1 MSSSILTAF
10 VGSLQAS
17 ISVLLTISY
26 GVLAAQFRLIGDN
39 TAKDLSKACVRLFL
53 PALLVYNVGSQLQ
66 HETATNYV
74 PILIFAIITIFSSV
88 AFGSICTR
96 VFKLPVWIT
105 PAIAFNNTTSL
116 PLLLVQSLNAAGVLA
131 MVDDSPDVVERA
143 KSYFLV
149 NAMVSN
155 SLTFAIGPRLLKSQ
169 DDNDLSET
177 PKRKRLSHSSMTTN
191 GSSAERSVDIEIGCV
206 RQHQASANSD
216 DEVPD
221 DALEDESEET
231 TLLPNAGAR
240 SSEQA
245 GSRAFAL
252 CTHYFEK
259 LPRWLQTPLIFTYH
273 LANPPFFGAVAGA
286 IIGLTPTLHRLFFSP
301 LDAGGYFCAWLTT
314 SIKNIGDLFAALQI
328 VVVGVKL
335 WQAMM
340 RVKQGRDSGVV
351 PWRLFVFV
359 TAVRYF
365 VWPLL
370 SISLVWVLAAKTGI
384 LIRDPLL
391 WFCMMLMPTGPPA
404 LKLSAL
410 ADISDVE
417 EHERL
422 SVAKF
427 LTLSYVIS
435 PLICFAVV
443 GALKASQAAHGV

>member
-74 PILIFAIITIFSSV
+74 PILIFAIMTILSSV

-96 VFKLPVWIT
+96 FFKLPGWIT

-155 SLTFAIGPRLLKSQ
+155 SLTFAIGPWLLNSQ
-169 DDNDLSET
+169 DDDLSDV
-177 PKRKRLSHSSMTTN
+177 PKRKRHSHGSTTTN
-191 GSSAERSVDIEIGCV
+191 GSSSERSVDIEIGRV
-206 RQHQASANSD
+206 RQRQLSANSE
-216 DEVPD
+216 DESD
-221 DALEDESEET
+221 DALVDDSEET
-231 TLLPNAGAR
+231 TLLSDSVAR
-240 SSEQA
+240 SSEPV
-245 GSRAFAL
+245 GSRMLAL
-252 CTHYFEK
+252 WQHYFEK
-259 LPRWLQTPLIFTYH
+259 LPRWLQSTLIFTFQ

-301 LDAGGYFCAWLTT
+301 PDEGGYFRAWLTT

-335 WQAMM
+335 WQAMV
-340 RVKQGRDSGVV
+340 RVKQGKDSGAV

-365 VWPLL
+365 VWPVL
-370 SISLVWVLAAKTGI
+370 SILIVWVLAAKTGL

>member
-191 GSSAERSVDIEIGCV
+191 GSSAERM
-206 RQHQASANSD
+206 
-216 DEVPD
+216 PD

>member
-191 GSSAERSVDIEIGCV
+191 GSSAERM
-206 RQHQASANSD
+206 
-216 DEVPD
+216 PD

-301 LDAGGYFCAWLTT
+301 LDAGGYFRAWLTT

-443 GALKASQAAHGV
+443 GALKASQAA

>member
-53 PALLVYNVGSQLQ
+53 PALLVHNVGSQLQ

-88 AFGSICTR
+88 AFGSMCTR

-169 DDNDLSET
+169 DDDF
-177 PKRKRLSHSSMTTN
+177 
-191 GSSAERSVDIEIGCV
+191 VDIEIGCV

-231 TLLPNAGAR
+231 TLLPNARAR

-245 GSRAFAL
+245 GSRALAL

-301 LDAGGYFCAWLTT
+301 LDAGGYFRAWLTT

-351 PWRLFVFV
+351 PWRLFVFI